1 MENYLKKV
9 SLKYE
14 ETNVKMD
21 FEKIGGPNQ
30 SVDVL
35 RQIIGDSIDIH
46 ESFVCIFLNHNMNP
60 IGWSKISTGG
70 ITECTVDVRIIFSMA
85 LNCLATG
92 IIVCHNHPSGSLNP
106 SSYDK
111 RFTKELKEI
120 GNLLRIKIIDHVI
133 LTKTSFYSFAEDG
146 WMDLI

>member
-106 SSYDK
+106 SSADK
-111 RFTKELKEI
+111 KITK
-120 GNLLRIKIIDHVI
+120 
-133 LTKTSFYSFAEDG
+133 
-146 WMDLI
+146 